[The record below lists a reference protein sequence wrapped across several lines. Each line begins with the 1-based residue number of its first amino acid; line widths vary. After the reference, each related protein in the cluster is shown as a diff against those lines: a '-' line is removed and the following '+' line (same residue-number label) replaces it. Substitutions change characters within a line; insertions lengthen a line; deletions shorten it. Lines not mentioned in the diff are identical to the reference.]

1 MVNEAVFESIKVR
14 YLLLWLIGFF
24 IIMGIISVL
33 TTGYI
38 SDALWDVA
46 TGFLFYIIISWWMI
60 RNFKRTHINY
70 QKFIGYFP
78 LNYNWL
84 FLFIIILAVIIL
96 SLGLGE
102 LSRYIISLINP
113 NLLNHLPA
121 TSFFYSPQ
129 DTTLASYLNFMDFI
143 IVVIMAPIVEEFLFR
158 GVILH
163 RFTVKWGIKWA
174 VLASSII
181 FGFLHSDII
190 GAFIFALVMCILY
203 IKTACILVPILAHM
217 INNLLA
223 YGTQIL
229 STFGPQNTFA
239 SHNLGLAALL
249 LLISVVII
257 LYFLHRNWPQRYWR
271 PPYFQEVYDGIP
283 ENVYYDEQD

>member
-1 MVNEAVFESIKVR
+1 MVNEALFESIKVR
-14 YLLLWLIGFF
+14 YLLLWLIVFF
-24 IIMGIISVL
+24 IIMGIILVL
-33 TTGYI
+33 TTGFI
-38 SDALWDVA
+38 SDAEWDVA
-46 TGFLFYIIISWWMI
+46 TGFLFYIIISLWII
-60 RNFKRTHINY
+60 RNLNRNHINY

-78 LNYNWL
+78 TDYHWL
-84 FLFIIILAVIIL
+84 YLFIIIFAVIIL

-102 LSRYIISLINP
+102 LSRYIISMINP
-113 NLLNHLPA
+113 NLNYLP
-121 TSFFYSPQ
+121 SISYFYSPQ
-129 DTTLASYLNFMDFI
+129 DTPLAPFLNFMDFI
-143 IVVIMAPIVEEFLFR
+143 IAVIMAPIVEEFLFR

-174 VLASSII
+174 VLASSLI

-229 STFGPQNTFA
+229 STFGPQSTIA
-239 SHNLGLAALL
+239 SHNLGVAVL
-249 LLISVVII
+249 LLIISIAII
-257 LYFLHRNWPQRYWR
+257 LYFLYRNWPQRYWR

-283 ENVYYDEQD
+283 ENLYYE